1 MRTMS
6 LDSAQAFVKKLQ
18 TDKEFSDTI
27 QNGIDKE
34 RKNLIAKA
42 GFDFTNEELKQAAQ
56 VLSEEEL
63 RSISG
68 GTEGG
73 AHSDGFCFMLLPPDH
88 CY

>member
-1 MRTMS
+1 MS

-42 GFDFTNEELKQAAQ
+42 GFDFTNEELKQATQ
-56 VLSEEEL
+56 VLSDEEL

-68 GTEGG
+68 GTEPGG
-73 AHSDGFCFMLLPPDH
+73 RARWPGCPWLV
-88 CY
+88 

>member
-27 QNGIDKE
+27 QDGIDKE
-34 RKNLIAKA
+34 RKKLIAKA
-42 GFDFTNEELKQAAQ
+42 GFDFTNEELKQATQ

-68 GTEGG
+68 GTEAR
-73 AHSDGFCFMLLPPDH
+73 AHSVGYGSSFTH
-88 CY
+88 C